1 MVTTLILCG
10 GRGTRAHPHTSDIP
24 KPLMDVAGQPILR
37 HVMEIYAGQGSTGFV
52 LAAGYRAELIWKF
65 AQQLPAEWTVD
76 VVDTGEDTSKGDR
89 VLRCRDRLKGT
100 FFVTYGD
107 GVGDV
112 DIERLIAFHEAH
124 TGVATVTV
132 VPLPSQYGTMDI
144 DGEGRVQRFYEK
156 PQLRDHWINAGFMAM
171 DERVFDHWPGGD
183 LETEVLPALGASG
196 ELFAYR
202 HEGFWK
208 SMDTFKDAQDLTALA
223 QEGLEKGCP
232 PWLRSAIPASS

>member
-1 MVTTLILCG
+1 MITTLILCG
-10 GRGTRAHPHTSDIP
+10 GRGTRAYPHTVDIP

-37 HVMEIYAGQGSTGFV
+37 HVMEIYAGQGFTKFV
-52 LAAGYRAELIWKF
+52 LAAGYRAELVWKF
-65 AQQLPAEWTVD
+65 AQELPTDWTVD
-76 VVDTGEDTSKGDR
+76 VLDTGEDTNKGDR
-89 VLRCRDRLKGT
+89 VLRCRDRLSET

-112 DIERLIAFHEAH
+112 DIEGLLAFHQSH
-124 TGVATVTV
+124 GGLATVTV
-132 VPLPSQYGTMDI
+132 VPLPSQYGTMDF
-144 DGEGRVQRFYEK
+144 DDEGRVRRFYEK

-171 DERVFDHWPGGD
+171 NAKAFDSWPGGD
-183 LETEVLPALGASG
+183 LETEVLPALGTSG
-196 ELFAYR
+196 ELFGFR

-223 QEGLEKGCP
+223 GNGTEKGWP